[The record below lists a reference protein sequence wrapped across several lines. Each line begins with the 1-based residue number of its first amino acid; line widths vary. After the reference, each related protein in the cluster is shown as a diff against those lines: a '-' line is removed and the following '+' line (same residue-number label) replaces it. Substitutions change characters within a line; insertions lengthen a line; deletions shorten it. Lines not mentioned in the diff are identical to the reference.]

1 MEVCDAELDFMECHK
16 KIIKHLIILEF
27 AISFKREIVF
37 LSKIER
43 MLTPKKNWT
52 FLPQPDSK
60 EVDLLATQLKTTK
73 NPYFL
78 QLLVSRGIKTFEE
91 AKAFMLPELSSL
103 HDPFLMK
110 DMDRAVERLSR
121 ALEDGEKI
129 LVYGDYDVDGTTS
142 VALMYSY
149 LTEMLG
155 ADCDYY
161 IPDRYSEGYGVSQAG
176 VQYAFDNDYSL
187 IISLDCGIKAHEK
200 IAWCNEQGIDFIV
213 CDHHLPDATLPAA
226 YAVLDPKRIDCP
238 YPFKELTGCGVGFKL
253 ICALAQTHELD
264 MDPIWDKLDLLACSI
279 AADMVPIVGE
289 NRTFAFFG
297 LKKLGENPLPG
308 LAYLLQKAGKKA
320 PIQITDVVFSISP
333 IINAAGRMEHAHG
346 AVKLL
351 LSADLEEARVMA
363 EAVIQQNLERR
374 AVEKEIVGQ
383 ALAMFETN
391 EFLKSA
397 KSSVLFFPEWH
408 KGVVGIVAS
417 KIQEQYYRPTIVLT
431 ESNGQVV
438 GSARSVKGFDIHHA
452 LEQCVDLLE
461 QFGGHTHAAG
471 LHLRHEN
478 LPKFIEKFESLVIAG
493 LGAAVNRA
501 ELRVDLQVPL
511 SALTLSFHDNL
522 LIRLSPYG
530 PGNMLPNFV
539 SKKVYV
545 RDRPQIMK
553 EDHLKLF
560 LSDTIEGSVVL
571 EAVAFGMKKDFYE
584 GLLSAFEQNVPI
596 QVLFHLDINEFRGNR
611 TLQLRVLDFN
621 NSMN

>member
-1 MEVCDAELDFMECHK
+1 
-16 KIIKHLIILEF
+16 
-27 AISFKREIVF
+27 
-37 LSKIER
+37 
-43 MLTPKKNWT
+43 
-52 FLPQPDSK
+52 
-60 EVDLLATQLKTTK
+60 
-73 NPYFL
+73 
-78 QLLVSRGIKTFEE
+78 
-91 AKAFMLPELSSL
+91 
-103 HDPFLMK
+103 
-110 DMDRAVERLSR
+110 
-121 ALEDGEKI
+121 
-129 LVYGDYDVDGTTS
+129 
-142 VALMYSY
+142 
-149 LTEMLG
+149 
-155 ADCDYY
+155 
-161 IPDRYSEGYGVSQAG
+161 
-176 VQYAFDNDYSL
+176 
-187 IISLDCGIKAHEK
+187 
-200 IAWCNEQGIDFIV
+200 
-213 CDHHLPDATLPAA
+213 
-226 YAVLDPKRIDCP
+226 
-238 YPFKELTGCGVGFKL
+238 
-253 ICALAQTHELD
+253 
-264 MDPIWDKLDLLACSI
+264 
-279 AADMVPIVGE
+279 
-289 NRTFAFFG
+289 
-297 LKKLGENPLPG
+297 
-308 LAYLLQKAGKKA
+308 
-320 PIQITDVVFSISP
+320 
-333 IINAAGRMEHAHG
+333 
-346 AVKLL
+346 
-351 LSADLEEARVMA
+351 
-363 EAVIQQNLERR
+363 
-374 AVEKEIVGQ
+374 
-383 ALAMFETN
+383 
-391 EFLKSA
+391 
-397 KSSVLFFPEWH
+397 
-408 KGVVGIVAS
+408 VVGIVAS

-501 ELRVDLQVPL
+501 ELRVDLHVPL